1 MKHKHLKQILKTL
14 KARGISFDQGLRDDE
29 VLKIESRFGFQF
41 PPDLRL
47 LLQTALPV
55 SPGFVHW
62 RYALNDEQESEQ
74 LRRRIAQPVEGILFD
89 IKHNDFWFAGLGE
102 KPAAPEEKTETAR
115 RYLVNCPKLIP
126 IYRHRYLPEQPIESG
141 NPVFSVYGTDIIYI
155 GYDLASYFA
164 NEFHFELADAI
175 PQDTVTEKKI
185 RCWSDLVM

>member
-1 MKHKHLKQILKTL
+1 MKHKHLTQILKTL

-62 RYALNDEQESEQ
+62 RYALNDEQEAER
-74 LRRRIAQPVEGILFD
+74 LRRWIAQPVEGIMYD
-89 IKHNDFWFAGLGE
+89 IKHNDFWFSGWGE

-115 RYLVNCPKLIP
+115 RHLVNCPTLIP
-126 IYRHRYLPEQPIESG
+126 VYGHRYLPEQPFETG
-141 NPVFSVYGTDIIYI
+141 NPVFSVYGTDIIYY
-155 GYDLASYFA
+155 GNNLALYFA
-164 NEFHFELADAI
+164 NEFQFELADADDAKMAPAKRI
-175 PQDTVTEKKI
+175 TF
-185 RCWSDLVM
+185 WSSFDA